1 MDNIKRIPLAER
13 IRSVVPNKA
22 SLPLA
27 MFLYAEDFLGVAG
40 EITGQEERYE
50 KIYQTCVAP
59 YDGTGETE
67 KRVCDLAAD
76 ADRQRPADRK
86 NLLFWLLVEPFV
98 SIETMERRET
108 QE

>member
-13 IRSVVPNKA
+13 IRSAVPNKA

-40 EITGQEERYE
+40 EITGQKERYE

-59 YDGTGETE
+59 YDGAGETE
-67 KRVCDLAAD
+67 KRCL
-76 ADRQRPADRK
+76 
-86 NLLFWLLVEPFV
+86 
-98 SIETMERRET
+98 
-108 QE
+108 